1 MADSPRDTEPR
12 ARLRPELQR
21 ALGLGLATLAAFVA
35 ITCGSRGQLDGAP
48 RAASP
53 AAISTTQSVASSA
66 PGAARVNATPA
77 AKPQSSTNPPA
88 AAPDVP
94 PAQAADRAA
103 SDPSRLDLPHFFT
116 HLSGLEKR
124 TQKTPVRILWLGD
137 SHTAADYLTGE
148 LRARLETRFGAGGPG
163 FVRVGVKPY
172 RHTQVH
178 WACDG
183 PWRVEPPQPSRRA
196 PFDDGVF
203 GLGGMRAF
211 PGEAPSFAAFEVS
224 KGTAHGQLA
233 WQLWFSLAEGASF
246 RLDLAGVSQV
256 ITPAS
261 ASAKDVLPGSGM
273 SRISLPSALTDKL
286 QLTTLSGQPRF
297 YGLTVEGSEPGL
309 VLDTVGIDGARLATA
324 LAWGE
329 ASFEAAVQARAPSL
343 VALAFGTNEAFDA
356 DKIEKYRVE
365 YHDLLARLRRAAP
378 DADCLIV
385 GPPDANAVS
394 GGSEPRV
401 SEIDVLQRSVAAE
414 LGCGYLSQLE
424 IMGGP
429 GSYTKWANKLPP
441 LARGDRLHLTPKGYE
456 SVADVMSRA
465 LLAAYDRSS
474 GAPSK

>member
-1 MADSPRDTEPR
+1 MADSSRDSSRR
-12 ARLRPELQR
+12 ARIRPELER
-21 ALGLGLATLAAFVA
+21 AIGLGLAMLAAFVA
-35 ITCGSRGQLDGAP
+35 ITCGSRGQLDGAQH
-48 RAASP
+48 AASP
-53 AAISTTQSVASSA
+53 ATISTTQTALPSA
-66 PGAARVNATPA
+66 PGAAPVNGTALA
-77 AKPQSSTNPPA
+77 QPQSSANPPA
-88 AAPDVP
+88 ALPDLP
-94 PAQAADRAA
+94 SAQAADLVAN
-103 SDPSRLDLPHFFT
+103 DPSRLELPHFFAN
-116 HLSGLEKR
+116 LSGLEKHTR
-124 TQKTPVRILWLGD
+124 KTPVRILWLGD

-211 PGEAPSFAAFEVS
+211 PGDAPSFAAFEVS
-224 KGTAHGQLA
+224 QGTAHGQLA
-233 WQLWFSLAEGASF
+233 WQIWFSLAEGASF

-261 ASAKDVLPGSGM
+261 AAAKDVLPGSGM
-273 SRISLPSALTDKL
+273 SRISLSSALTDKL

-297 YGLTVEGSEPGL
+297 YGLTVEGSEPGV
-309 VLDTVGIDGARLATA
+309 VLDTVGIDGARVATA

-356 DKIEKYRVE
+356 DKVEKYRAE
-365 YHDLLARLRRAAP
+365 YHDLLTRVRHATP

-401 SEIDVLQRSVAAE
+401 IEIDALQHSVAAE

-424 IMGGP
+424 IMGGQ

-456 SVADVMSRA
+456 SVADVMSQA
-465 LLAAYDRSS
+465 LLAAYDRSRN
-474 GAPSK
+474 APSK

>member
-1 MADSPRDTEPR
+1 MPDSAGGGGPS
-12 ARLRPELQR
+12 ARIRPELER
-21 ALGLGLATLAAFVA
+21 AIGLGLATLAAFVA
-35 ITCGSRGQLDGAP
+35 ITCGSRGQLNGAP
-48 RAASP
+48 HAASP
-53 AAISTTQSVASSA
+53 AAVSATQIVPSSA
-66 PGAARVNATPA
+66 PVNGIPS
-77 AKPQSSTNPPA
+77 AKPQSFANSPA

-94 PAQAADRAA
+94 SAQAAGRVAN
-103 SDPSRLDLPHFFT
+103 DPSRLELAHFFAN
-116 HLSGLEKR
+116 LSGLEKR
-124 TQKTPVRILWLGD
+124 IRKTPVRILWLGD

-148 LRARLETRFGAGGPG
+148 LRARLEARFGAGGPG
-163 FVRVGVKPY
+163 FVRIGVKPY

-183 PWRVEPPQPSRRA
+183 PWHVEPPQPSRRA
-196 PFDDGVF
+196 PFDDGIF

-211 PGEAPSFAAFEVS
+211 PGDAPSYAAFEVS
-224 KGTAHGQLA
+224 QGTAHGQLA
-233 WQLWFSLAEGASF
+233 WQIWFSLAEGASF

-261 ASAKDVLPGSGM
+261 AAAKDVLPGSGM

-297 YGLTVEGSEPGL
+297 YGLTVEGSEPGV
-309 VLDTVGIDGARLATA
+309 VLDTVGIDGARLATV

-343 VALAFGTNEAFDA
+343 VALAFGTNEAFDG
-356 DKIEKYRVE
+356 DKVEKYRAE
-365 YHDLLARLRRAAP
+365 YHETLTRVRRAAP

-401 SEIDVLQRSVAAE
+401 SEIDALQHSVAAE

-429 GSYTKWANKLPP
+429 GSYSKWANKLPP

-456 SVADVMSRA
+456 SVADVMSQA
-465 LLAAYDRSS
+465 LLAAYDRSTS
-474 GAPSK
+474 TPSK